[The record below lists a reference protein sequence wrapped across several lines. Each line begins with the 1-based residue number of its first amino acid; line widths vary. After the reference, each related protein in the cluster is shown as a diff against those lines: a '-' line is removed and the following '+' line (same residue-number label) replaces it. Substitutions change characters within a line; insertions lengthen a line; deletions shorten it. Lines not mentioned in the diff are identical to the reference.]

1 MANSFELHIKTS
13 ADLKSVQQLKQELQ
27 EVKKLANEGYGTG
40 EDISKIQSTIKSANT
55 LEHAIQAAFDPKIE
69 TINIEKFNKILK
81 DSGTNIGEIS
91 HNLLNA
97 GAAGQ

>member
-1 MANSFELHIKTS
+1 MRKKEDKTLANSFELHIKTS

-81 DSGTNIGEIS
+81 DS
-91 HNLLNA
+91 
-97 GAAGQ
+97 